1 VDNQP
6 CLNANGDRLGI
17 GIHEHPTHP
26 GMYRRP
32 ISSHRAIKT
41 EVGEDPAPT
50 LVISRGKR
58 STPGGLELMIPNVTV
73 GAA

>member
-1 VDNQP
+1 
-6 CLNANGDRLGI
+6 
-17 GIHEHPTHP
+17 
-26 GMYRRP
+26 MYRRP